1 MGSSRYSLSR
11 LPEVPWVGEAAVEL
25 WQLFKHFHEDS
36 EAGPLA
42 EVEGPAGREDFLQRT
57 VVPHDLSSWVSCTD

>member
-1 MGSSRYSLSR
+1 M
-11 LPEVPWVGEAAVEL
+11 PWVGEAAVEL

-57 VVPHDLSSWVSCTD
+57 VVPYDLSSWVSCTD